1 MKTKLKKLLAGTLS
15 AVMLTSSFSA
25 IPAFA
30 ETPTAELFA
39 VQNDDIRS
47 YGSHLKA
54 GEWDIYTDNIH
65 CYSVDNGTGIVFELT
80 SNAQTTDMKPYNG
93 GSSSLGSKN
102 QWDYILGVRQNSGAA
117 AKNITKAY
125 FKDGITSIG
134 YSALCNFTALQYVEM
149 PDSVTEIT
157 DYAFSRSTFDGM
169 KFSPNLE
176 KIGYGAFSGAY
187 TLDFSQT
194 KLREIGYG
202 ALRDCYCMVKLPAT
216 LKTVDKYALGCT
228 YTSKSDSVC
237 EFKFPEGVEQIGSQ
251 VFTAGMT
258 PVNKI
263 YVPST
268 VTSIASDAFFIT
280 TCDAD
285 IYVNNYENAIA
296 GAPWCKYGVAV
307 HSTHWLGDI
316 EISPIDDQYSFGGA
330 ATPKVNVKFISQSS
344 ANSTNAKT
352 LIEGTDYYVTYANN
366 SNAGTAT
373 ATVHFMGEYSNYNGG
388 NKSINF
394 NIVRYDPISIEAVP
408 TQYYN
413 GGLVT
418 PKLTVNYNDS
428 YKGINK
434 VLSEG
439 LDYTVEYLSN
449 NDVDTGTATITYL
462 GEYAG
467 YDGAAK
473 SVQFEILP
481 FDPSMTPK
489 GPINMSNVDIEIENT
504 VFQWTYPM
512 WGGDNNTTNIHAS
525 YTYNLSDGTTYTYQL
540 TNGTDYQTTYSN
552 NTGEGTAIVEITG
565 IGEFTGTYNGTFT
578 IYSAFLPSTANDMFT
593 FPEVN
598 IEFERG
604 NTYTGEDLSEGILI
618 DTITLHGLD
627 DCPRT
632 LYNYFS
638 GGWDSPDN
646 FDVVLPTPIIN
657 AGEYTYKLYG
667 GGNFTGT
674 MTGTFTINPCN
685 LDDVSIE
692 CETDMTYYGEEV
704 MPKITAAYNGMTLKE
719 GKDYTV
725 AYFNNNGEGTGTAE
739 ITGIGNFTGTKT
751 VDFEIKGFDPKNGV
765 DSVFID
771 ESDIVSATIDGTFVY
786 NGKEHTPTPRL
797 VYHFVNPTTNVA
809 IDYDMVEGEDFEIV
823 SYEDNIN
830 AGEATVIVQGIGAF
844 ENTKPIFFDISP
856 CELSTTTIADI
867 PSAEY
872 CKKDI
877 CPDVEIKV
885 GDTVM
890 TNVVDYDLS
899 YENNRNRG
907 TATVTITG
915 KGNLTGVM
923 TKTFEITPRDG
934 SRFTYYI
941 ILP

>member
-1 MKTKLKKLLAGTLS
+1 MNKNLKKVMAILLS
-15 AVMLTSSFSA
+15 AVTLISSLSA

-30 ETPTAELFA
+30 EAATAELFA

-54 GEWDIYTDNIH
+54 GTLDIYTDNIH
-65 CYSVDNGTGIVFELT
+65 CYTVDNGTGIVFELT
-80 SNAQTTDMKPYNG
+80 NNAQTTDMKPYNG
-93 GSSSLGSKN
+93 VATSPSSKN
-102 QWDYILGVRQNSGAA
+102 NWDFILGTRQHSDY

-134 YSALCNFTALQYVEM
+134 YSALNNFKALQYVEM

-157 DYAFSRSTFDGM
+157 DYAFNGSTVDGM

-176 KIGYGAFSGAY
+176 KIGYGAFSGGY

-194 KLREIGYG
+194 KLREIGNG

-216 LKTVDKYALGCT
+216 LKTVDKGALGCT
-228 YTSKSDSVC
+228 YTSESDSVC

-258 PVNKI
+258 PVDKI

-268 VTSIASDAFFIT
+268 VTSIAPDAFFI
-280 TCDAD
+280 CHDVD
-285 IYVNNYENAIA
+285 IYVNNYKNAIS

-316 EISPIDDQYSFGGA
+316 EISPIDDQYSFGGTV
-330 ATPKVNVKFISQSS
+330 TPKVNVKFISQSS
-344 ANSTNAKT
+344 ANSTNTKT

-373 ATVHFMGEYSNYNGG
+373 ATVHFMGEYSNYNGD
-388 NKSINF
+388 NTSINF

-449 NDVDTGTATITYL
+449 NDVGTGTAAITYL

-646 FDVVLPTPIIN
+646 FDLVLPTPIIN

-725 AYFNNNGEGTGTAE
+725 AYFNNNGEGIGTAE

-751 VDFEIKGFDPKNGV
+751 VNFEIEEFKPRPGY
-765 DSVFID
+765 DSVDI
-771 ESDIVSATIDGTFVY
+771 ESELSVSAIIDGTFVY
-786 NGKEHTPTPRL
+786 IGSEHKPTPKL
-797 VYHFVNPTTNVA
+797 VYHFVNPTTKAA
-809 IDYDMVEGEDFEIV
+809 IDYDMVEGKDFEIV
-823 SYEDNIN
+823 SYSNNVN
-830 AGEATVIVQGIGAF
+830 AGTAKIVVEGIGAF
-844 ENTKPIFFDISP
+844 ENTRTITFNILP
-856 CELSTTTIADI
+856 CELSAATIADI
-867 PSAEY
+867 LSAEY

-877 CPDVEIKV
+877 CPTPEIKI
-885 GDTVM
+885 GDKVM
-890 TNVVDYDLS
+890 QNGIDYELS

-907 TATVTITG
+907 TATVTISG
-915 KGNLTGVM
+915 KGNLSGTV